1 MTVTPEDTLEAVV
14 VATLEVVEV
23 VLASWLL
30 PASPPGFCRSPAD
43 GSIMKMMSLNGV
55 DSKVLV

>member
-30 PASPPGFCRSPAD
+30 PASPPGFCQSPGD
-43 GSIMKMMSLNGV
+43 GSIMKVMSLNGV
-55 DSKVLV
+55 DSRVLV